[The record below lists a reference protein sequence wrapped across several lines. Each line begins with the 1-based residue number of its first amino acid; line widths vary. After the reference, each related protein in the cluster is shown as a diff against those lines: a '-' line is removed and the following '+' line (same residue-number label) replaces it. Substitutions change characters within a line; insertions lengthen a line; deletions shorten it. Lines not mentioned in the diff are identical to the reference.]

1 MGVWSRKSID
11 TLKREADGG
20 ERPAL
25 VRSLG
30 VLNLTAFGVGN
41 TIGAGIFVLTGTVAA
56 LHAGPAVTLSFVFA
70 SLACFFAGLC
80 YAEFA
85 AMVPVAGSAYSYAYA
100 TFGELI
106 AWIIGW
112 SIMLEYLF
120 SASVVAIGW
129 SGYVTASLTDL
140 GLHLPAVLTGAP
152 FKAGGGLHIVATGH
166 WLDLP
171 AVLITLACTA
181 LLIIGTR
188 QSAIVNSII
197 VGAKVLAILVLIAA
211 CAKYVD
217 PHNWQPF
224 VPPNTGKFG
233 DFGWTGVLRG
243 AGIVFFAYIGFD
255 GVSTLAEEAR
265 NPQRTMPLSL
275 GFSLLICTVL
285 YVAVSLI
292 ITGIADYHQLNVAD
306 PLYKALSLA
315 HADLSWLKVLV
326 GIVAIFGL
334 ISVILLSLLGQIRI
348 FYAMGRDGLLP
359 AALSRTSERFHTPHI
374 GTIVTGVLSALTA
387 GLVPLDLLG
396 ELISIGTLMAF
407 AMVCGGIII
416 LRRKSPELHRPFR
429 APWVPL
435 IPGLGI
441 FSCVALMIYLPSDTW
456 IRLVV
461 WLGLGFA
468 VYFGYGRY
476 HSKMRGVSTP
486 AR

>member
-1 MGVWSRKSID
+1 MGAWSRKSID

-56 LHAGPAVTLSFVFA
+56 LHSGPAVTLSFLFA

-100 TFGELI
+100 TFGEII

-129 SGYVTASLTDL
+129 SGYATSSLADL
-140 GLHLPAVLTGAP
+140 GLHLPTIFSGAP
-152 FKAGGGLHIVATGH
+152 FKAAGGLHIVATGH
-166 WLDLP
+166 WIDLP

-197 VGAKVLAILVLIAA
+197 VCSKVLAILILIVA
-211 CAKYVD
+211 CIHYID
-217 PHNWQPF
+217 PHNWKPF

-285 YVAVSLI
+285 YVAVSLV

-315 HADLSWLKVLV
+315 HADLSWLKFLV
-326 GIVAIFGL
+326 AVVAVFGL

-359 AALSRTSERFHTPHI
+359 AALSRTNERFHTPHV
-374 GTIVTGVLSALTA
+374 GTLVTGVLSALVA

-416 LRRKSPELHRPFR
+416 LRYKSPELHRPFR
-429 APWVPL
+429 TPWVPL
-435 IPGLGI
+435 IPGLGVV
-441 FSCVALMIYLPSDTW
+441 SCIALMLYLPSDTW

-461 WLGLGFA
+461 WLAMGFA
-468 VYFGYGRY
+468 VYFGYGRR
-476 HSKMRGVSTP
+476 HSKLRNSD
-486 AR
+486 